1 MSDHDTRIID
11 EDQNQDFREVD
22 LETVEDPK
30 EEVVTVEDSQDDKE
44 DDYEKVCFIC
54 HRPESVAGKM
64 MEFPNNITVCQDCL
78 QKSFDAMS
86 NMPTDLNKMMNMPG
100 VQFLNLSDLDS
111 LFSQQPKIKKKKKKS
126 TKKYKKLDIKEIP
139 APHKIKEQLDQYVVG
154 QEYAKKAMSV
164 AVYNHYKRVA
174 TDTMDDIEI
183 EKSNMLM
190 IGPTGCG
197 KTFW

>member
-1 MSDHDTRIID
+1 MSDHDTIIID

-78 QKSFDAMS
+78 Q
-86 NMPTDLNKMMNMPG
+86 
-100 VQFLNLSDLDS
+100 
-111 LFSQQPKIKKKKKKS
+111 
-126 TKKYKKLDIKEIP
+126 
-139 APHKIKEQLDQYVVG
+139 
-154 QEYAKKAMSV
+154 
-164 AVYNHYKRVA
+164 
-174 TDTMDDIEI
+174 
-183 EKSNMLM
+183 
-190 IGPTGCG
+190 
-197 KTFW
+197 